1 MLGEEMN
8 SKLLVSKNKILIS
21 IIVLILVI
29 VGSLAFYTSYKTN
42 NNPSKIIQSI
52 TNAKE
57 YTADIEYTI
66 KNSRGEFIEEAKIE
80 HKNSESKLT
89 FVEKEQ
95 FFSKDKIKINY
106 FEGDKHFIV
115 DRDYDEFYRFFLINE
130 LANYINEE
138 GVKFTQKEDKMI
150 IDFKT
155 GSSNRNFTNAK
166 FIVDLKKKEP
176 ISITIFDDK
185 DLERVLVN
193 YNNFSITKE

>member
-1 MLGEEMN
+1 MK

-29 VGSLAFYTSYKTN
+29 VGSLAIYTSYKAN
-42 NNPSKIIQSI
+42 NNPSKIIQGI
-52 TNAKE
+52 TNAKT
-57 YTADIEYTI
+57 YTVDVEYTI

-80 HKNSESKLT
+80 HKNNESKLT

-95 FFSKDKIKINY
+95 IFSKDKIKINY

-115 DRDYDEFYRFFLINE
+115 DRDYDEFYRFFLVNE
-130 LANYINEE
+130 LGNYINKE
-138 GVKFTQKEDKMI
+138 GVKFTQKDNKMI

-166 FIVDLKKKEP
+166 FIVDLKQKEP
-176 ISITIFDDK
+176 KSITIFDDK
-185 DLERVLVN
+185 GLERVLVN